1 MMLIKDRLLF
11 LKYALPCARTLVKRG
26 KISQGDVNS
35 AIRQVAG
42 NNVPETK
49 IEGIFKV
56 ANFECSRLAKKA
68 GKACIDSGTIR
79 RYFLLEHN
87 AVVDERF
94 ELMKDFNPSACKTY
108 AGRVARIGKG
118 YALVETPLGRKRYKT
133 DFCKGVKRNDTVAVH
148 FDYIIERIS
157 DTMARRMISM
167 GNGNG
172 Q

>member
-26 KISQGDVNS
+26 KISQENVNS
-35 AIRQVAG
+35 AIRQVAE

-56 ANFECSRLAKKA
+56 AKFECSRLAKKA
-68 GKACIDSGTIR
+68 GKTCIDSGTIR

-87 AVVDERF
+87 KIVDERF
-94 ELMKDFNPSACKTY
+94 ELMKDFDPSACKTY
-108 AGRVARIGKG
+108 AGQVARISRGS
-118 YALVETPLGRKRYKT
+118 ALVETPLGRKRYKT
-133 DFCKGVKRNDTVAVH
+133 DFCKDVKKNDSVAVH

-157 DTMARRMISM
+157 DTMARRMLSV
-167 GNGNG
+167 GNRNE